1 MTDDVVALV
10 KEKLEADAVL
20 STLGPKNGP
29 IRVIIAGARL
39 AKNPARPYIVVD
51 MIGGEEYAS
60 MGKFGLELTIHADD
74 SATRWR
80 IQKRVHHTLH
90 EKRLAK
96 PGMNILRMCQV
107 NATDN
112 LPDRQSGM
120 VKLGVLYKAS
130 AVLTDKLY
138 DVT

>member
-1 MTDDVVALV
+1 MTDDVIALV
-10 KEKLEADAVL
+10 KAKLEADAVL
-20 STLGPKNGP
+20 STMGPKNGP

-39 AKNPARPYIVVD
+39 TKNPARPYITAGL
-51 MIGGEEYAS
+51 IGGEEYAS
-60 MGKFGLELTIHADD
+60 MGHFGLELTVHADD
-74 SATRWR
+74 SATRWK
-80 IQKRVHHTLH
+80 IQKRIHHTLH

-112 LPDRQSGM
+112 LPDRQTGV

-130 AVLTDKLY
+130 AVLTNALY